1 MHPILRIQFFL
12 QLSVQI
18 FRKFKSIGTE
28 FLLEHLNDFRDF
40 SSGGMRK
47 LFHQKVEEFEQQ
59 LVELVVAGNTFQET
73 GFLFVF
79 RDFVRRVIVLHRITP
94 EDLACSFDSEES
106 GPEIMRQPSKEFVL
120 TELLNRVSESFGT
133 EFIRRSF
140 L

>member
-1 MHPILRIQFFL
+1 MHPILRIKFFL

-18 FRKFKSIGTE
+18 FRKFESIGTK

-94 EDLACSFDSEES
+94 KDLACAFDS
-106 GPEIMRQPSKEFVL
+106 
-120 TELLNRVSESFGT
+120 
-133 EFIRRSF
+133 
-140 L
+140 